1 MTITNNKTEDKSP
14 CEAEKA
20 INLQVLIGEDES
32 KHQLLTP
39 SFSLKPTPVD
49 HKIDTPK
56 ISARSGSIS
65 PLSPSL

>member
-1 MTITNNKTEDKSP
+1 
-14 CEAEKA
+14 
-20 INLQVLIGEDES
+20 LQVLIGDDES